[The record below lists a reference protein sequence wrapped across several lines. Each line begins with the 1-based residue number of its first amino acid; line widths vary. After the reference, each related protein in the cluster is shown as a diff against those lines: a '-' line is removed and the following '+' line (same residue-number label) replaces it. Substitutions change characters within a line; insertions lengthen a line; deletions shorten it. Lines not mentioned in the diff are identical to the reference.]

1 MTFACRPS
9 PVYHQ
14 RMSEADPAGNSPNR
28 WAVLMV
34 VMVGSFMAT
43 LDSVIVGVV
52 MPHIMTSLN
61 TSLELI
67 EWIVTAF
74 MIVSAAVMPLVGWM
88 GDRFGYDRLFMA
100 TLALFTIGSA
110 LCGLAPNVQSLI
122 AARVVQGMGAGMS
135 QSISIAM
142 ISRAFEREERGRAL
156 GIWGLGTMFG
166 PLVGPTLG
174 ALITQYFEWRAIF
187 FVNVPVG
194 LVTLLFCLRVFAQK
208 EQRVIPAPFDWS
220 GFFSLVVM
228 LACLLLGLD
237 YAQDH
242 GWDARLTIIY
252 FCVSAVA
259 LVLFLLRE
267 SKTEHPIVPLRMFK
281 SRDLSLSLGITLL
294 RAILL
299 FGFLFLM
306 PVFLENVKG
315 LSLVQTGL
323 TALPAGISLIIFM
336 PVAGRLTDKIGAR
349 MPTFFGFFLIALSYL
364 FFDAADP
371 KSTAW
376 QIMYPLVFR
385 GAGLAFLI
393 TATTTAA
400 MNAVE
405 KKDTGTASSL
415 INICAMAGGSLGI
428 ALLSTLLAHRTVA
441 HIIEQNADFSAE
453 HAHQI
458 ISRLS
463 NLDSAPD
470 IAASA
475 VTMLSHKIATVN
487 AFDDVFLFCAIIAA
501 IGFIPALLL
510 ASHHS
515 KKPE

>member
-1 MTFACRPS
+1 
-9 PVYHQ
+9 
-14 RMSEADPAGNSPNR
+14 
-28 WAVLMV
+28 
-34 VMVGSFMAT
+34 MVGSFMAI
-43 LDSVIVGVV
+43 LDSVIVTIV

-61 TSLELI
+61 TSLGLI

-74 MIVSAAVMPLVGWM
+74 MIVSAASMPLVGWM

-100 TLALFTIGSA
+100 SLALFTLGSA
-110 LCGLAPNVQSLI
+110 LCGLAPNVQFLI
-122 AARVVQGMGAGMS
+122 AARVVQGMGAGLN

-156 GIWGLGTMFG
+156 GIWGLGSMIG

-174 ALITQYFEWRAIF
+174 ALITEYFEWRAIF

-194 LVTLLFCLRVFAQK
+194 LVTLFACLRVFAK
-208 EQRVIPAPFDWS
+208 REPKVVPDPFDWS
-220 GFFSLVVM
+220 GFFTLTVM
-228 LACLLLGLD
+228 LVCLLLGLD

-252 FCVSAVA
+252 FGVSGVG

-267 SKTEHPIVPLRMFK
+267 SKTEHPIVPLRLFRI
-281 SRDLSLSLGITLL
+281 RDFSLSLGITLL

-315 LSLVQTGL
+315 MSLVQTGL
-323 TALPAGISLIIFM
+323 ISLPAGISLIIFM
-336 PVAGRLTDKIGAR
+336 PVAGRLTDKLGAR
-349 MPTFFGFFLIALSYL
+349 MPIFFGFFLIALSYL

-371 KSTAW
+371 KSTTW

-393 TATTTAA
+393 TATTTAG
-400 MNAVE
+400 MNAVD
-405 KKDTGTASSL
+405 KKDTGVASSL
-415 INICAMAGGSLGI
+415 INICAQAGGSLGI
-428 ALLSTLLAHRTVA
+428 ALLSTVLARRTVA
-441 HIIEQNADFSAE
+441 HIIEQNANFPAA
-453 HAHQI
+453 HAQQI
-458 ISRLS
+458 ISRIS
-463 NLDSAPD
+463 DLDSPTD
-470 IAASA
+470 IAAST

-487 AFDDVFLFCAIIAA
+487 AFDDVFLYCAIIAA

-510 ASHHS
+510 AAHS
-515 KKPE
+515 TKK

>member
-1 MTFACRPS
+1 
-9 PVYHQ
+9 
-14 RMSEADPAGNSPNR
+14 
-28 WAVLMV
+28 
-34 VMVGSFMAT
+34 MVGSFMAI
-43 LDSVIVGVV
+43 LDSVIVSVV
-52 MPHIMTSLN
+52 LPSIMVSLKTN
-61 TSLELI
+61 LGLI
-67 EWIVTAF
+67 EWIITAF
-74 MIVSAAVMPLVGWM
+74 MIVSAASMPLVAWM

-122 AARVVQGMGAGMS
+122 AARVVQGVGAGMS
-135 QSISIAM
+135 QPISIAM

-156 GIWGLGTMFG
+156 GIWGLGSMFG

-194 LVTLLFCLRVFAQK
+194 LVTLFFCLRVFAK
-208 EQRVIPAPFDWS
+208 REPKVVPSPFDWP
-220 GFFSLVVM
+220 GFFSLVTM
-228 LACLLLGLD
+228 LVCLLLGLD

-252 FCVSAVA
+252 FCVSTVA
-259 LVLFLLRE
+259 LALFLLRE
-267 SKTEHPIVPLRMFK
+267 SKTEHPIVPLRLFK
-281 SRDLSLSLGITLL
+281 IREFSLSLGITLL

-306 PVFLENVKG
+306 PVFLQNIRG
-315 LSLVQTGL
+315 FTAVQTGL
-323 TALPAGISLIIFM
+323 IALPAGISLIIFM

-349 MPTFFGFFLIALSYL
+349 MPTLFGLALIAISYL
-364 FFDAADP
+364 FFDAADTG
-371 KSTAW
+371 SSAW
-376 QIMYPLVFR
+376 QIMYPLIFR

-405 KKDTGTASSL
+405 KKDTGVASSL

-428 ALLSTLLAHRTVA
+428 ALLSTTLAHRTVA
-441 HIIEQNADFSAE
+441 HIIKQNADFPAA
-453 HAHQI
+453 HAQEI
-458 ISRLS
+458 VSRISD
-463 NLDSAPD
+463 LDSAPD
-470 IAASA
+470 VAASA
-475 VTMLSHKIATVN
+475 ITMLSNKFATVN

-501 IGFIPALLL
+501 VGFIPALLL
-510 ASHHS
+510 STNPAT
-515 KKPE
+515 KQK